1 MKRLFGLFV
10 IISLLAVAVGCSKSE
25 SGTGAIEIDGIST
38 FRLNIS
44 SEQQSATVYYKLQMP
59 KGEEYMSSMVQIK
72 VSSDAGW
79 ITNFNTST
87 SGRLTFDIA
96 ANNGSASRTG
106 VIELSADGLHPAI
119 IQVTQDARSDSDDD
133 NKGDDGNDDN
143 QGGGDGDDDDDD
155 DDGDDDNGNTTASVY
170 RTGWAEL
177 PVAYEQRSGNYT
189 IDSKNSTLYYA
200 HHLCPDV
207 DNAQNNGKARNYT
220 VCFSSEHHCP
230 VWVAAPRH
238 KKYEGSANRTDAYQ
252 ADPNIPA
259 SIQYQQPSA
268 GNSSYNRG
276 HMLGSAER
284 TCTTATN
291 RQVFYYTN
299 IAPQNTNT
307 FNTGSGAW
315 NILEDWVDTKVC
327 ADTTYVVI
335 GTYFEEHT
343 DKYGNKAAPSKIT
356 YGGRSDVSCP
366 TMFYYAILRTK
377 KGNTG
382 KSVMECTKEELMC
395 AVFVRNHKCAKGTK
409 VNSKDMMTV
418 EDLEELTG
426 FTFFA
431 NVPNAPKETYNA
443 SDWGL

>member
-106 VIELSADGLHPAI
+106 VIELSADGLRPAI

-133 NKGDDGNDDN
+133 NKGDDGDDDN
-143 QGGGDGDDDDDD
+143 QGGGDGDDDD

-238 KKYEGSANRTDAYQ
+238 KKYESGQGRSEAYK

-259 SIQYQQPSA
+259 NIQYAKKSA
-268 GNSSYNRG
+268 DSGCNNG

-284 TCTTATN
+284 TVTSATN
-291 RQVFYYTN
+291 AQVFYFSN
-299 IAPQNTNT
+299 IAPQNMTT
-307 FNTGSGAW
+307 FNTGGGAW
-315 NILEDWVDTKVC
+315 NNLEDWVDNQVC
-327 ADTTYVVI
+327 QDTTYVVI
-335 GTYFEEHT
+335 GAYFDTYKDERRGSAT
-343 DKYGNKAAPSKIT
+343 ANPKKIAF
-356 YGGRSDVSCP
+356 GGRSDVSWP
-366 TMFYYAILRTK
+366 TMFYYVILRTK
-377 KGNTG
+377 NGNTG
-382 KSVMECTKEELMC
+382 KSVMDCPKSELKC
-395 AVFVRNHKCAKGTK
+395 AAFVRSHNCAKGTG
-409 VNSKDMMTV
+409 VSSKDMMTV